1 MDESDFIGRDLDF
14 SASVSKWGTDEFKE
28 AVEIDL
34 GDNES
39 DLPLQELCESGGVPN
54 WEDPAEFDLGE
65 PEERGDLIILTG
77 DVWFNESIP
86 SGCRDMNWHET
97 RRGRI
102 FVEIDK
108 TSGRANV
115 SVERVEREERN
126 LENY

>member
-1 MDESDFIGRDLDF
+1 MNRILLAAIWIFQRA
-14 SASVSKWGTDEFKE
+14 SANWAPTISKRPSRSE
-28 AVEIDL
+28 L

-39 DLPLQELCESGGVPN
+39 DLPLQELCESGGVPD
-54 WEDPAEFDLGE
+54 WEDIAEFNLGA

-108 TSGRANV
+108 KSGRANV